1 MLLTALQQHSEIHCL
16 DEIFLPIHYQQTYI
30 PKGKLEVS
38 EILDSLSCAP
48 DRPIFGFSVQY
59 NELFY
64 SRYANGIVDELL
76 HRQFRIIHL
85 ARDNLL
91 RRFLSH
97 RVASGTHVW
106 GDTDGRNP
114 SMLKIKLSARDLF
127 VDIKRIL
134 DQAERTRVLFRHLPF
149 LELSY
154 ENLCADFTGSLARVC
169 EFVGASYENL
179 TPRTLK
185 QENRSLREA
194 IANYDRLKLLF
205 AMSKYRRFFDD

>member
-16 DEIFLPIHYQQTYI
+16 DEIFLPKHFQQTYI
-30 PKGKLEVS
+30 PEGKSNVP
-38 EILDSLSCAP
+38 EILDSLSCSP
-48 DRPIFGFSVQY
+48 DKKIFGFLVLY
-59 NELFY
+59 NELFHSPY
-64 SRYANGIVDELL
+64 TNGVIDELL
-76 HRQFRIIHL
+76 HREFRVIHL
-85 ARDNLL
+85 IRDNLL

-106 GDTDGRNP
+106 GTDGHNP
-114 SMLKIKLSARDLF
+114 SMLKIKLSAWDLF
-127 VDIKRIL
+127 VDIKRTL

-154 ENLCADFTGSLARVC
+154 ENLCADFSGSFDRVC
-169 EFVGASYENL
+169 KFLGASSQNL
-179 TPRTLK
+179 TPRTFK

-194 IANYDRLKLLF
+194 IVNYDRLKLVF